1 MIRAWLKRYRL
12 VLVLVLIGLV
22 LLTFLGIRQSQKK
35 TTLWLGT
42 YAGSSWDVPSGQEYQ
57 FLDRVIRRFEKAHPN
72 VEVKYESGITKEDYS
87 SWLSSK
93 IVAGQQP
100 DVFIVPENDF
110 NLLASTGALANLDG
124 NVKRDIQ
131 VSDFYQTPYLS
142 GEYEKTQYALPF
154 ESNPVMMCIN
164 IDLLK
169 KEGIDLPKSSW
180 TLTDFYEIC
189 QKVTKDTNQDGVI
202 DQYGSFGYGWEDAIA
217 AYGISLFNAS
227 GTESYFNT
235 PEVRKA
241 LSLIT
246 KLEALNDNYQ
256 VTLEDFD
263 EGRVAFYPMTLAQY
277 RTYKPYP
284 YHVSK
289 YSSFSWSCVAM
300 PSQEAGI
307 SHTQT
312 KSSLY
317 AISSKSAHADLAW
330 EFLKL
335 LTYDKESQQEL
346 FKMSQG
352 VSVLTSVMKSKESRE
367 ILQNDNFGATALSL
381 STLDGMMKES
391 ILEPKFKSYNTIY
404 EKADYLISQSLEQNT
419 IDNDLADIQK
429 EIEDNLK

>member
-22 LLTFLGIRQSQKK
+22 LLTFLGVRQSQKK

-42 YAGSSWDVPSGQEYQ
+42 YAGSSWDVPNGQEYQ

-72 VEVKYESGITKEDYS
+72 VEVRYESGITKEDYS
-87 SWLSSK
+87 GWLSSK

-202 DQYGSFGYGWEDAIA
+202 DQYGCFGYDWEI
-217 AYGISLFNAS
+217 
-227 GTESYFNT
+227 
-235 PEVRKA
+235 
-241 LSLIT
+241 
-246 KLEALNDNYQ
+246 
-256 VTLEDFD
+256 
-263 EGRVAFYPMTLAQY
+263 GRA
-277 RTYKPYP
+277 
-284 YHVSK
+284 HV
-289 YSSFSWSCVAM
+289 
-300 PSQEAGI
+300 
-307 SHTQT
+307 
-312 KSSLY
+312 
-317 AISSKSAHADLAW
+317 
-330 EFLKL
+330 
-335 LTYDKESQQEL
+335 
-346 FKMSQG
+346 
-352 VSVLTSVMKSKESRE
+352 
-367 ILQNDNFGATALSL
+367 
-381 STLDGMMKES
+381 
-391 ILEPKFKSYNTIY
+391 
-404 EKADYLISQSLEQNT
+404 
-419 IDNDLADIQK
+419 
-429 EIEDNLK
+429 